1 MLLKCLHNNLC
12 QKYSAHAFQL
22 SPRNVLWLLIVCL
35 RSENKRPCLE
45 FSHLSIK
52 DSFRDLFIPRI
63 EIILMMYTR
72 NNLNCAEPLFEHNN
86 SLNVNFNTQKK
97 TVWLVHGYRPMGSI
111 PSWLQNFVSILLNEE
126 DMNVIVVDWNRGATT
141 FIYDRAVKNTRKVAV
156 SLSGHI
162 KNLLKHGA
170 SLDNFHFIGMSLG
183 AHISG
188 FVGKI
193 FHGQL
198 GRITGLDPAGP
209 KFSRKLPYKRLD
221 YTDAKFVDVIH
232 SNSNG
237 LGIREP
243 LGHIDFYPNGGKK
256 QPGCP
261 KSIFSGIK
269 FIKCN
274 HERAVHLFM
283 ASLETN
289 CNFISFP
296 CHSYKDYKTSLCVDC
311 DSFKEK
317 SCPWLGYQ
325 AKLLKD
331 VLKERMKGGPVR
343 TTVFLDTSG
352 IYPFCTYYFVLSI
365 IVPDKTMMDGSF
377 SLKLL
382 NQLGMMEES
391 RFYKKNKPLCK
402 LQEVKILAQF
412 YNDFAN
418 ISSIGLTYFQSSNL
432 QCSTCTYKI
441 QSLMLKSL
449 TYPERPPLCKY
460 NIVLKERE
468 EVFLN
473 PNACTPKKT

>member
-22 SPRNVLWLLIVCL
+22 SPRNVLWLLV
-35 RSENKRPCLE
+35 NKRPCLE

-97 TVWLVHGYRPMGSI
+97 TVWLIHGYRPMGSI

-209 KFSRKLPYKRLD
+209 KFSRKPPYRRLD

-352 IYPFCTYYFVLSI
+352 IYPFCSNVSNFLS
-365 IVPDKTMMDGSF
+365 
-377 SLKLL
+377 
-382 NQLGMMEES
+382 
-391 RFYKKNKPLCK
+391 RKNKPLCK

-418 ISSIGLTYFQSSNL
+418 ISSIGLMYFQSSNL

-473 PNACTPKKT
+473 PNACTPKKA

>member
-1 MLLKCLHNNLC
+1 FCWIWN
-12 QKYSAHAFQL
+12 S
-22 SPRNVLWLLIVCL
+22 
-35 RSENKRPCLE
+35 RPCLE
-45 FSHLSIK
+45 FSQQSVK

-63 EIILMMYTR
+63 ETILMMYTR

-97 TVWLVHGYRPMGSI
+97 TVWLIHGYRPVGSI
-111 PSWLQNFVSILLNEE
+111 PSWLQNFLRILLNEE
-126 DMNVIVVDWNRGATT
+126 DMNVIVVDWSRGATT
-141 FIYDRAVKNTRKVAV
+141 FIYNRAVKNTRKVAV
-156 SLSGHI
+156 SLSMHI

-170 SLDNFHFIGMSLG
+170 SLDNFHFIGVSLG

-209 KFSRKLPYKRLD
+209 RFSRKPPYSRLD

-232 SNSNG
+232 SDSNG
-237 LGIREP
+237 I
-243 LGHIDFYPNGGKK
+243 H
-256 QPGCP
+256 
-261 KSIFSGIK
+261 

-274 HERAVHLFM
+274 HQRAVHLFM

-296 CHSYKDYKTSLCVDC
+296 CRSYKDYKTSLCVDC
-311 DSFKEK
+311 DYFKEK
-317 SCPWLGYQ
+317 SCPQLGYQ
-325 AKLLKD
+325 AKLFKD
-331 VLKERMKGGPVR
+331 VLKERMEGRPLR

-352 IYPFCTYYFVLSI
+352 TYPFCTYYFVLSI

-377 SLKLL
+377 SFKLL
-382 NQLGMMEES
+382 NQLGMIEEP
-391 RFYKKNKPLCK
+391 RLYEKNKPSYK

-412 YNDFAN
+412 YNDFVN

-449 TYPERPPLCKY
+449 TYPERPPLCRY

-473 PNACTPKKT
+473 PNTCTPKKT

>member
-1 MLLKCLHNNLC
+1 MRVYIFLCLMC
-12 QKYSAHAFQL
+12 WVKSGYFSL
-22 SPRNVLWLLIVCL
+22 SSKSKPVSRKSL
-35 RSENKRPCLE
+35 ENERPCLE

-72 NNLNCAEPLFEHNN
+72 NNLNCAKPLFEHNN

-97 TVWLVHGYRPMGSI
+97 TVWLIHGYRPMGSI

-193 FHGQL
+193 FNGQL

-209 KFSRKLPYKRLD
+209 KFSRKPPYRRLD

-232 SNSNG
+232 SNSHG

-243 LGHIDFYPNGGKK
+243 LGHIDFYPNGGRK

-261 KSIFSGIK
+261 KSIFSG
-269 FIKCN
+269 
-274 HERAVHLFM
+274 
-283 ASLETN
+283 
-289 CNFISFP
+289 
-296 CHSYKDYKTSLCVDC
+296 
-311 DSFKEK
+311 
-317 SCPWLGYQ
+317 YQ
-325 AKLLKD
+325 AKLFKD
-331 VLKERMKGGPVR
+331 VLKERIKGGPVR

-352 IYPFCTYYFVLSI
+352 IYPFCTYYFILSI
-365 IVPDKTMMDGSF
+365 TVPDKTVMDGFFSF
-377 SLKLL
+377 KLL
-382 NQLGMMEES
+382 NQLGMIEEA

-402 LQEVKILAQF
+402 LQEIKILAQF

-418 ISSIGLTYFQSSNL
+418 ISSIGLTYFQSSNME
-432 QCSTCTYKI
+432 CSTCTYKI

-449 TYPERPPLCKY
+449 TYPERPPLCRY
-460 NIVLKERE
+460 NIVLKEKE
-468 EVFLN
+468 EVFLY

>member
-1 MLLKCLHNNLC
+1 MNYRLSFWMNL
-12 QKYSAHAFQL
+12 SGSFTFIRFQMRVYIFL
-22 SPRNVLWLLIVCL
+22 GLMCWV
-35 RSENKRPCLE
+35 RSDNKRTCLE
-45 FSHLSIK
+45 FSQLNVK
-52 DSFRDLFIPRI
+52 DSFRDLFNPRI

-86 SLNVNFNTQKK
+86 SLNINFNTQKK
-97 TVWLVHGYRPMGSI
+97 TVWLIHGYRPMGSI
-111 PSWLQNFVSILLNEE
+111 PSWLQNFLRILLNEE
-126 DMNVIVVDWNRGATT
+126 DVNIIVVDWNRGATT
-141 FIYDRAVKNTRKVAV
+141 FIYNRAVKNTRKVAEN
-156 SLSGHI
+156 LSRHI

-170 SLDNFHFIGMSLG
+170 SLDNFHFIGVSLG

-188 FVGKI
+188 FVGKT

-209 KFSRKLPYKRLD
+209 KFSGKPSYSRLD

-232 SNSNG
+232 SDSNG

-243 LGHIDFYPNGGKK
+243 LGHIDFYPNGGMK

-261 KSIFSGIK
+261 KSIFSGIEY
-269 FIKCN
+269 IKCD
-274 HERAVHLFM
+274 HQRAVYLFM

-311 DSFKEK
+311 DSFNET

-325 AKLLKD
+325 AELLKG
-331 VLKERMKGGPVR
+331 VLRERMQGGTLR
-343 TTVFLDTSG
+343 TTVFLDTSA
-352 IYPFCTYYFVLSI
+352 YYFVLSI
-365 IVPDKTMMDGSF
+365 IVLDKTMKDGYISF
-377 SLKLL
+377 KLL
-382 NQLGMMEES
+382 NQFGMTEEPKLYEKNQP
-391 RFYKKNKPLCK
+391 FYK

-412 YNDFAN
+412 LTDVVT

-432 QCSTCTYKI
+432 QCSTCKYRI

-449 TYPERPPLCKY
+449 TYPERPPLCRY
-460 NIVLKERE
+460 NITLKEKE

-473 PNACTPKKT
+473 LDTCTPKKT

>member
-1 MLLKCLHNNLC
+1 MILPKRNLR
-12 QKYSAHAFQL
+12 YFSL
-22 SPRNVLWLLIVCL
+22 SSKSKPVSMKSL
-35 RSENKRPCLE
+35 ENKRPCLE
-45 FSHLSIK
+45 FSQLSVK
-52 DSFRDLFIPRI
+52 DSFRDLFIPKI
-63 EIILMMYTR
+63 ETILMMYTR
-72 NNLNCAEPLFEHNN
+72 NNLNCAEPLFERNN

-97 TVWLVHGYRPMGSI
+97 TVWLIHGYRLVGSV
-111 PSWLQNFVSILLNEE
+111 PSWLQNFLRILLNEE
-126 DMNVIVVDWNRGATT
+126 DMNVIVVDWSRGATT
-141 FIYDRAVKNTRKVAV
+141 FIYNRAVKNTRKVAV
-156 SLSGHI
+156 SLSVHI

-170 SLDNFHFIGMSLG
+170 SLDNFHFIGVSLG

-209 KFSRKLPYKRLD
+209 RFSRKPPYSRLD

-232 SNSNG
+232 SDSNG
-237 LGIREP
+237 M
-243 LGHIDFYPNGGKK
+243 
-256 QPGCP
+256 
-261 KSIFSGIK
+261 K

-274 HERAVHLFM
+274 HQRAVHLFM

-296 CHSYKDYKTSLCVDC
+296 CPSYKDYTASLCMDC
-311 DSFKEK
+311 DCFKEK
-317 SCPWLGYQ
+317 SCPQLGYQ
-325 AKLLKD
+325 ANLFKD
-331 VLKERMKGGPVR
+331 VLKERMEGRPLR

-352 IYPFCTYYFVLSI
+352 TYPFCTYYFVLSI

-377 SLKLL
+377 SFKLL
-382 NQLGMMEES
+382 NQLGMIEEP
-391 RFYKKNKPLCK
+391 RLYEKNKPFYK
-402 LQEVKILAQF
+402 LQEIKILAQF
-412 YNDFAN
+412 YNDFVN

-449 TYPERPPLCKY
+449 TYPERPPLCRY

-473 PNACTPKKT
+473 PNTCTPKNT